1 MNLPTILETHYQH
14 IQTRLN
20 QQIDDF
26 QTQYQR
32 LNTEQQNQFK
42 KVLAVSHYVLE
53 ELAKDWA
60 FIFNAIHTNRI
71 TQPID
76 NHLLNL
82 WLDEFL
88 PENAT
93 EADLQRSLR
102 QLRRRAMLCI
112 IWTDTLKLKPM
123 LETTK
128 ALSNLA
134 DVCVNRGI
142 KELNRLLEPRF
153 GNPIGKHSQSVQPF
167 MVLGMGKLG
176 AYELNLS
183 SDIDLIF
190 IYPESGQT
198 DGKKCLSNQEY
209 FTRLGQKLIQA
220 LDAITEDGFVF
231 RTDMRLRPYG
241 QSGPLVMNFASFE
254 EYYQEQGRDW
264 ERYAMVKA
272 RILTGE
278 QTAQGKQLLSIL
290 KPFIYRHYVDFGA
303 IDALRKMKAMIR
315 SEVRRRGLENNVK
328 LGAGGIREIEFIVQA
343 FQLIRGGQDPQLQKR
358 ELIKVLDVLSGEGHL
373 PPEVCQELKQAY
385 VFLRNSEHAIQALN
399 DEQTQTLPENELN
412 QAQIAHAMQF
422 DCFNS
427 YLKELNQQRTKVSH
441 HFAQIVASDEEDQ
454 ENNNLLWQNLWQ
466 GNMSEQ
472 TKHTFLQQHPHPQ
485 TEEIIQ
491 TLAQF
496 REHKAVQNMQPIGR
510 ERLDALMPL
519 LLLELWQQ
527 DNALQGLTRILP
539 LLEAVIRRTA
549 YLVLLKENPQALKQL
564 VKLFLAS
571 TWVAK
576 YIIDTPILLDE
587 LLTPANLYKLPDKT
601 ELAEELRLRLLRVE
615 EQDEEQQIEQLSQFV
630 RARKLYASACE
641 VMGIL
646 TVMQT
651 SDYLTYLSEVMLES
665 VLQLSWQQM
674 TKKYGFP
681 QNQQKQAVLEPEFII
696 IGYGKIGGIEM
707 SYSSDLDLVFLH
719 NAYTQGETDGKRSI
733 NNQVF
738 YTRLGQRIIHIMTTQ
753 TRTGQLYEIDMRLR
767 PAGNSGLIATSIQA
781 FEKYQQEQAW
791 TWEHQA
797 LIRARCICGDNA
809 LKHQF
814 AQIRT
819 QILTQPRDLV
829 TLKQEVKDMRQK
841 MREHLGSKP
850 SDKGTTFHLKQDFG
864 GIVDIEFLVQYSV
877 LAWSSSVPQLL
888 EFTDNMRQLD
898 AIANAGLINP
908 KDCQMLQDTYLTYRG
923 ETHRRALQETSLLM
937 DNSQVQQLGFHTKQ
951 AQVINLWHR
960 LLD

>member
-14 IQTRLN
+14 IQAHLS
-20 QQIDDF
+20 QQLDNWQERIDSLS
-26 QTQYQR
+26 QTQQLQLQQVLCMSNYVAKEL
-32 LNTEQQNQFK
+32 LN
-42 KVLAVSHYVLE
+42 
-53 ELAKDWA
+53 DWDFMFA
-60 FIFNAIHTNRI
+60 AIQSERI
-71 TQPID
+71 GKPID
-76 NHLLNL
+76 CTLLHT
-82 WLDEFL
+82 WLNDFL
-88 PENAT
+88 PP
-93 EADLQRSLR
+93 EAKEEDLHRALR

-112 IWTDTLKLKPM
+112 IWADSLKLKPM

-153 GNPIGKHSQSVQPF
+153 GNPIGKHSQNVQPF

-220 LDAITEDGFVF
+220 LDAITADGFVF

-272 RILTGE
+272 RLLTGE
-278 QTAQGKQLLSIL
+278 DSEASKNLLAIL
-290 KPFIYRHYVDFGA
+290 KPFVYRHYVDFGA
-303 IDALRKMKAMIR
+303 IEALRSMKAMIR

-343 FQLIRGGQDPQLQKR
+343 FQLIRGGQDPQLQAR
-358 ELIKVLDVLSGEGHL
+358 ELMRVLEVLSAEGHL
-373 PPEVCQELKQAY
+373 PTQVCQELKQAY

-888 EFTDNMRQLD
+888 EFTDNMRLLD
-898 AIANAGLINP
+898 TIANAGLINP
-908 KDCQMLQDTYLTYRG
+908 KDCQILQDTYLTYRG

-937 DNSQVQQLGFHTKQ
+937 DNSQVQQLGFDTLQ